1 MKTLLNKVSRFNDQ
15 RGWKKYHDP
24 RSLALAICSEAGEL
38 AHLFRGC
45 RRETKSRRVRDR
57 ASDELADILIFS
69 LSLCDQL
76 KLDPQRI
83 VLDNLQQNAS
93 RFPRARQ

>member
-1 MKTLLNKVSRFNDQ
+1 VKALLKKVSRFNDE

-24 RSLALAICSEAGEL
+24 RSLVLAICSEAGEL
-38 AHLFRGC
+38 AHLFRWC
-45 RRETKSRRVRDR
+45 RRDTKSQRVRAL

-83 VLDNLQQNAS
+83 VLNKLQQNAS
-93 RFPRARQ
+93 RFPRALQ